1 MKKRFHN
8 KIMIASVILVLIVSL
23 AACGGKADS
32 GATDETTES
41 KPPESS
47 ATVSKGKDSA
57 VDASE
62 NAKTKAE
69 ADTKPVETQPETK
82 PESTKSTE
90 KPTEKSA
97 EKPTEKPETQPEEE
111 PAEEPIEEPAE
122 EPAEHT
128 HSWNE
133 HTVTEQVWVSKIVPV
148 YETQKVQT
156 GTHKV
161 SDGIFWHC
169 NCGAVVPQSEGKAHR
184 FAHIEAGEMDN
195 GQNQEHF
202 HDEPVYEDQQVQVGT
217 EDKSYWETESYVDYV
232 YCSECGAKK

>member
-47 ATVSKGKDSA
+47 ATVSESKDA
-57 VDASE
+57 AIDASE
-62 NAKTKAE
+62 EAKTESKVDE
-69 ADTKPVETQPETK
+69 APVETPADKET
-82 PESTKSTE
+82 ESTQPSK
-90 KPTEKSA
+90 KPA
-97 EKPTEKPETQPEEE
+97 EKPTEKPAPTPTPTEK
-111 PAEEPIEEPAE
+111 PAEKPVSKPAS
-122 EPAEHT
+122 HT
-128 HSWNE
+128 HNWVE
-133 HTVTEQVWVSKIVPV
+133 HRVEIPVFVENIVPV
-148 YETQKVQT
+148 YETQKVQV
-156 GTHKV
+156 GNNKI
-161 SDGIFWHC
+161 SDGWYWHC
-169 NCGAVVPQSEGKAHR
+169 NCGAVMPSNNGEEHR
-184 FAHIEAGEMDN
+184 FAHIEAGEPSN
-195 GQNQEHF
+195 GYSEEHF